1 MADGNVKDDAPIL
14 STQGIN
20 QSGSYHLC
28 FTWSDNIYPRQ
39 GSISPLQGSRTS
51 MEGNLIILRVM
62 YYLIIYYIT
71 VMYIIYS
78 TASMVSAPTDVV
90 EHLVL

>member
-1 MADGNVKDDAPIL
+1 
-14 STQGIN
+14 
-20 QSGSYHLC
+20 
-28 FTWSDNIYPRQ
+28 
-39 GSISPLQGSRTS
+39 

-78 TASMVSAPTDVV
+78 TASTVSAPTDVV
-90 EHLVL
+90 ERLVL